1 MQPISLWSKSQIV
14 GASIGALVCISIPVV
29 FTVFLGIYGFKN
41 PDKAAWVIR
50 TSPTADEFSIFGTL
64 AEARAGQKDSEI
76 VNIHG
81 LFVSWFLW
89 GFYLMLSPWAIA
101 IITIITCFLHERVY
115 QITFG
120 VLNCLAG
127 CAWLAWLIVGLVW
140 RFNKYG

>member
-14 GASIGALVCISIPVV
+14 GASIGALVCISIPIV

-41 PDKAAWVIR
+41 PDKAAWIVR

-64 AEARAGQKDSEI
+64 AEAKAGPKENEI
-76 VNIHG
+76 VNIHQ

-120 VLNCLAG
+120 LLNCLAG

>member
-14 GASIGALVCISIPVV
+14 GASIGALVCISIPIV

-41 PDKAAWVIR
+41 PDKAAWIVR

-64 AEARAGQKDSEI
+64 AEAKANQNSEI